1 MVASDAKLR
10 LRCLE
15 LSNLATNTANAANLP
30 RGLLSATLWAVD
42 VDTES
47 RGSIAA
53 SRSMLILDNCR
64 LVLTQSEFQLTSYY
78 VAQSLAS
85 AVSSS
90 IISSFLP
97 NFRVSLTA
105 SALRWDYVSSPHTL
119 WIDCLLTQTPLV
131 FSINVPDIMVM
142 AYLGQATYLT
152 DLLVVHS
159 CYQLL
164 EVVSNASATAPA
176 IPLRPPRAVVLSTNI
191 SIADCWPKP
200 DPAAPSVAGRV
211 GAVTVA
217 APTLRL
223 MGLPDRT
230 IVLDLGGREDAFV
243 LGPSTLLTLRYLTL
257 TGLAAHLEDF
267 TDHDGIDDGAAQSI
281 AAWGSVAA
289 PSGLALVTGLLW
301 AFQYQRRFP
310 QLALEAVTI
319 VLPPVELQQYD
330 MIMNGFETMP
340 YFGTLSAYMQANSK
354 LDASYGPG
362 GADRSVASGALNAT
376 LAAPSPLRF
385 SLLNLPGLQ
394 GGNVTFVAWPGSYR
408 NWSVDLYDTDLHR
421 HDGGGWS
428 RWQIA
433 VLAALLAAALLAILS
448 VTVLLGIRYHRRK
461 MATGAADGRRVGR
474 KRASRD
480 IEAGGGG
487 RCVDADRL
495 DALVGPVAP
504 AATAA
509 LDRRPLYDSFDDPA
523 FELDFFKGG
532 KPTAADVAEILER
545 ANQNAAEFNMRMTE
559 ILGSGS
565 FGVVYG
571 GSWHG
576 LKVAIKTMV
585 FTESPSPHADFER
598 ARQQCIREC
607 AFCCTMHH
615 PNVVAAHHFYLKSTK
630 RKTMLDDL
638 IQAQRPAVI
647 SDWRLYLIQEYCDGG
662 TLRAAI
668 DQGKLFRHSGT
679 ARGTAAD
686 AHSAALRRLPTGVSD
701 ATPTMVQGL
710 VAAARKG
717 TPGASKEL
725 GAAAAGEAAAGAVA
739 ASPTA
744 ETTAAAAALDT
755 ATDSLVAVT
764 AAGMAGLAEQAM
776 NMIVYG
782 TNGEGG
788 ADTGG
793 APASTPVPIS
803 AETVTGGNGGDVGGG
818 ALGDVEDVVPIL
830 RCPCPRSSMPPLPPS
845 TLQRPRTDPA
855 MADSAVFSTD
865 SNLLATS
872 MTNVTNLLDEQNTA
886 PSARSVVKEL
896 LRMER
901 GIAAAA
907 AATAATAA
915 TAVATAAAAPAG
927 LADPPA
933 GAVMALARPLRNH
946 SLVGYGDGA
955 ANAAGGSDVI
965 DDAALLLEDY
975 DAAAAAV
982 AAALARVTARPA
994 AEGAPATRRAV
1005 APPPRQAGQ
1014 AAAAGEGGGGG
1025 SRGPVVPHSKVSA
1038 IQPAD
1043 AVAAALLADA
1053 ASPKRKGCNRAA
1065 GAETTAGA
1073 ASPVVREAGDG
1084 APAAFVVAAAAAAA
1098 ASGATAGVTAARSPA
1113 ATRPAA
1119 HAKSRKPAVDV
1130 MTLE

>member
-1 MVASDAKLR
+1 MVASGAKLR

-15 LSNLATNTANAANLP
+15 LSNLATDTGNAANLP
-30 RGLLSATLWAVD
+30 RGLLSAGAWAVD

-64 LVLTQSEFQLTSYY
+64 LVLTKSELQWTSYY

-85 AVSSS
+85 SVSSS
-90 IISSFLP
+90 IISAFLP

-105 SALRWDYVSSPHTL
+105 SVLRWDYVSSPHTL

-131 FSINVPDIMVM
+131 FPTRVPDSLVM
-142 AYLGQATYLT
+142 AYLGQSTYLT

-159 CYQLL
+159 CPQLL
-164 EVVSNASATAPA
+164 AAVSNASATAPA

-200 DPAAPSVAGRV
+200 DPAAPSVAGRA
-211 GAVTVA
+211 GAVAVA

-230 IVLDLGGREDAFV
+230 TVLDLGGREDAFV

-257 TGLAAHLEDF
+257 TGLAVHSKDH
-267 TDHDGIDDGAAQSI
+267 TDHDGTDDGAAQSI
-281 AAWGSVAA
+281 SAWGSVAA

-310 QLALEAVTI
+310 QLTLEAVT
-319 VLPPVELQQYD
+319 VVMPPVELQQYN
-330 MIMNGFETMP
+330 MIMNGSETMP
-340 YFGTLSAYMQANSK
+340 YFGTLSAYM
-354 LDASYGPG
+354 L
-362 GADRSVASGALNAT
+362 
-376 LAAPSPLRF
+376 
-385 SLLNLPGLQ
+385 
-394 GGNVTFVAWPGSYR
+394 GGNVTFAAWPGSYR
-408 NWSVDLYDTDLHR
+408 NWSVDLYDTELH
-421 HDGGGWS
+421 HHQQQHVHGSGWS

-433 VLAALLAAALLAILS
+433 VLAVLPAAALLAILS
-448 VTVLLGIRYHRRK
+448 ATVLMGVRHHRRK
-461 MATGAADGRRVGR
+461 MVTGAADGGRVGR
-474 KRASRD
+474 KRASQD

-487 RCVDADRL
+487 GCADEDRMDGFVD
-495 DALVGPVAP
+495 PVAP

-576 LKVAIKTMV
+576 HKVAIKTMV

-615 PNVVAAHHFYLKSTK
+615 PNVVATHHFYLKSTK

-638 IQAQRPAVI
+638 IQAQLAAEKEQWGEARLSGSGNSRCARGGGGGGIKGYPSTNKAAAGGADRKDAEPPAEAVVGAPAAETPAEAAMDAAAVPVRAAARKVEGKRRGDGSGRGMKGEDRSALWLQQRPAVI

-668 DQGKLFRHSGT
+668 DAGKLFRHSGT

-686 AHSAALRRLPTGVSD
+686 AHSAALHRLPTGVSD

-782 TNGEGG
+782 TN
-788 ADTGG
+788 D
-793 APASTPVPIS
+793 
-803 AETVTGGNGGDVGGG
+803 
-818 ALGDVEDVVPIL
+818 
-830 RCPCPRSSMPPLPPS
+830 
-845 TLQRPRTDPA
+845 TLQRHRTDPA
-855 MADSAVFSTD
+855 MADSAVFTAD
-865 SNLLATS
+865 SN
-872 MTNVTNLLDEQNTA
+872 
-886 PSARSVVKEL
+886 
-896 LRMER
+896 
-901 GIAAAA
+901 
-907 AATAATAA
+907 
-915 TAVATAAAAPAG
+915 
-927 LADPPA
+927 PP
-933 GAVMALARPLRNH
+933 
-946 SLVGYGDGA
+946 
-955 ANAAGGSDVI
+955 
-965 DDAALLLEDY
+965 
-975 DAAAAAV
+975 
-982 AAALARVTARPA
+982 
-994 AEGAPATRRAV
+994 
-1005 APPPRQAGQ
+1005 
-1014 AAAAGEGGGGG
+1014 
-1025 SRGPVVPHSKVSA
+1025 
-1038 IQPAD
+1038 
-1043 AVAAALLADA
+1043 
-1053 ASPKRKGCNRAA
+1053 
-1065 GAETTAGA
+1065 
-1073 ASPVVREAGDG
+1073 
-1084 APAAFVVAAAAAAA
+1084 
-1098 ASGATAGVTAARSPA
+1098 
-1113 ATRPAA
+1113 
-1119 HAKSRKPAVDV
+1119 
-1130 MTLE
+1130 